1 MKVVLSEHN
10 LEVTEGFERVFNV
23 SQIYVNKFSYW
34 TFDNDI
40 MLIKV
45 SARSNSPL
53 VSLYQEENNLC
64 VSAEPAGRAQRQ
76 HPAGCPAGRRRPA
89 AVL

>member
-10 LEVTEGFERVFNV
+10 LEVQEDFEQVHNV
-23 SQIYVNKFSYW
+23 SKIFLRGFKSD

-45 SARSNSPL
+45 
-53 VSLYQEENNLC
+53 
-64 VSAEPAGRAQRQ
+64 
-76 HPAGCPAGRRRPA
+76 GRRVA
-89 AVL
+89 T

>member
-10 LEVTEGFERVFNV
+10 LEVEEGFEQVLNV
-23 SQIYVNKFSYW
+23 SKIFVNKFNYW

-45 SARSNSPL
+45 SAGATSCPRLGSP
-53 VSLYQEENNLC
+53 
-64 VSAEPAGRAQRQ
+64 A
-76 HPAGCPAGRRRPA
+76 
-89 AVL
+89 

>member
-10 LEVTEGFERVFNV
+10 LEVTEGFEQVFNV
-23 SQIYVNKFSYW
+23 SMIYINKFNYW

-45 SARSNSPL
+45 SAGSKSSPHVRL
-53 VSLYQEENNLC
+53 
-64 VSAEPAGRAQRQ
+64 PG
-76 HPAGCPAGRRRPA
+76 GK
-89 AVL
+89 

>member
-23 SQIYVNKFSYW
+23 SKIYVNKFSYW

-53 VSLYQEENNLC
+53 VSPYQEENERLC
-64 VSAEPAGRAQRQ
+64 FS
-76 HPAGCPAGRRRPA
+76 
-89 AVL
+89 

>member
-10 LEVTEGFERVFNV
+10 LEVEEGFEQVLNV
-23 SQIYVNKFSYW
+23 SKIYMKNFKYW

-45 SARSNSPL
+45 SAGPTAPPPASP
-53 VSLYQEENNLC
+53 
-64 VSAEPAGRAQRQ
+64 RQ
-76 HPAGCPAGRRRPA
+76 
-89 AVL
+89 L

>member
-10 LEVTEGFERVFNV
+10 LEVTEGFEQVLNV
-23 SQIYVNKFSYW
+23 SKIFVNKFNYW

-45 SARSNSPL
+45 SPALASSPR
-53 VSLYQEENNLC
+53 VAS
-64 VSAEPAGRAQRQ
+64 PG
-76 HPAGCPAGRRRPA
+76 
-89 AVL
+89 